1 MMKRI
6 HILLPLCLALVAAL
20 ASCIR
25 EELQPG
31 PPLSVKIGIEDK
43 NYVNIDEVAQL
54 TGGLVSRL
62 DENLPFRSY
71 IQKLYYS
78 LYSIDSAK
86 VVLTRHLHEVQGD
99 AKEATAYLPEDL
111 GFGEYV
117 LVVWGNI
124 DSEDGIQRNGA
135 AYDLHTGH
143 VAGYD
148 VYMTCDTLLYDD
160 THYDYT
166 VMLER
171 VKGQLLIE
179 AKKLPANIRRSR
191 KAVSRV
197 HGGVDY
203 RFRYEGGEGEYLV
216 TDYYDLEESN
226 GSTTRFSSFFMRQ
239 EASSVAVVNGITL
252 TNGQTRNNYR
262 VELAGEGAAT
272 TLAGMAILDQEQR
285 LDTYTHLTHAVAR
298 CHSDELFKYVLNDQA
313 VGAFSGRILV
323 KEGAEK
329 TEAYQSNRNLCATR
343 EARMY
348 SKPQLEI
355 YADDVKCSHG
365 MSTGQLDEEA
375 LFYMR
380 SRGIALEEARTLLS
394 VAFTADVIE
403 HVRVEALKERLHRLV
418 EKRFRGELAKCA
430 GCGICR

>member
-25 EELQPG
+25 EELQPC

-117 LVVWGNI
+117 
-124 DSEDGIQRNGA
+124 
-135 AYDLHTGH
+135 
-143 VAGYD
+143 GYAD
-148 VYMTCDTLLYDD
+148 YVLYDD

-216 TDYYDLEESN
+216 TDYDLEELTVQQGHALSRTAVAPTLDDEEDS
-226 GSTTRFSSFFMRQ
+226 GLYLRFFDDADAEEPVRQ
-239 EASSVAVVNGITL
+239 EDNLPVLMERNKITYLQYLYDNG
-252 TNGQTRNNYR
+252 
-262 VELAGEGAAT
+262 AGE
-272 TLAGMAILDQEQR
+272 
-285 LDTYTHLTHAVAR
+285 
-298 CHSDELFKYVLNDQA
+298 
-313 VGAFSGRILV
+313 
-323 KEGAEK
+323 AE
-329 TEAYQSNRNLCATR
+329 
-343 EARMY
+343 
-348 SKPQLEI
+348 
-355 YADDVKCSHG
+355 
-365 MSTGQLDEEA
+365 
-375 LFYMR
+375 
-380 SRGIALEEARTLLS
+380 
-394 VAFTADVIE
+394 
-403 HVRVEALKERLHRLV
+403 VRVWLDDHWEVLHNLSI
-418 EKRFRGELAKCA
+418 EK
-430 GCGICR
+430 